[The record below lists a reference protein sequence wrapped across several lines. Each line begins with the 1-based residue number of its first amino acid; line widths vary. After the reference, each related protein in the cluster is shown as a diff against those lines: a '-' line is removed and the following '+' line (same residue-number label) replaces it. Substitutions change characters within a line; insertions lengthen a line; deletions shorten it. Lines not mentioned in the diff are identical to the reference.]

1 MRPLARVP
9 VRHRVVAAFALG
21 SVAVS
26 AVVAVATWNLT
37 TGYMLQQREQ
47 SVGRQTLVNA
57 RLLDTRLTS
66 GSSDLGALLT
76 GLASSPGAAI
86 FVRQPDGWIAG
97 GTATDNID
105 VADMPPALIAAADR
119 GDIARQR
126 LRSAARRWSWWQCS
140 CPTPGPRTSRCSRCA
155 TWTGSSGSSA

>member
-26 AVVAVATWNLT
+26 AVVGVATWNLT

-47 SVGRQTLVNA
+47 SVSRQALVNA
-57 RLLDTRLTS
+57 RLVDTRLAS

-76 GLASSPGAAI
+76 GLASSPEAAI
-86 FVRQPDGWIAG
+86 FVRQPDGWISG
-97 GTATDNID
+97 GT
-105 VADMPPALIAAADR
+105 VP
-119 GDIARQR
+119 
-126 LRSAARRWSWWQCS
+126 RWSRW
-140 CPTPGPRTSRCSRCA
+140 R
-155 TWTGSSGSSA
+155 